1 MTDAWKSFKER
12 QMVDLAAAPQAHVEA
27 VTYRGNREEVRFN
40 EEALA
45 KIKDY
50 LVKRGITPDNFP
62 WPPQGK
68 PDAEP
73 FPGLSAFTEDDAA
86 IFFGRDADILT
97 GLDEFRLLRRRES
110 PRFLAIQAAS
120 GAGKSSYLRAG
131 LWPRLS
137 RDPDCAPLAILRPL
151 QGILTGP
158 EGLGQKLAA
167 KLSRPGA
174 PVNPGDIYTRLIAD
188 DLSKAAADFARFMKT
203 AAEQA
208 HDQRRVGDP
217 GAPPP
222 ALVIAIDQAEEL
234 LAPENAAESQR
245 LLVLVAA
252 LMRDLPAGVEPFGLL
267 TVRADSA
274 TRLYQAIAEQNLE
287 VPKTLTLLPLPRTS
301 YRDVIVKP
309 IEVAA
314 RHGKRISIQ
323 ASLTERLVADAT
335 GADALPLLAF
345 TLFQLYKGFSAGDK
359 LTLEQYQAIGG
370 VASSIKEG
378 IKQALASP
386 ASAPV
391 IPTGPREQLDCLR
404 AAFIPWLA
412 RIDPVGGEPTR
423 RIADLNEFT
432 GYSRAMVERLIER
445 RLLVADRRGGNVVVE
460 VAHESLLRQWPPLTA
475 WLQED
480 ADDLRVA
487 DAVELA
493 ADEWVR
499 NGRHSAWLDHRAD
512 RLAAAERVVKRAD
525 FRQRLGEDRIAYI
538 KACRAREALQ
548 RRIRLAALWST
559 AAVLVL
565 AVLVLYEWRDTVR
578 AREESEASL
587 LIAQSGAYLS
597 NLNVGPAIER
607 AKRAFQSVPS
617 AASRSA
623 LLRAVMELSPHLI
636 AVVPLGNDSSGPLAW
651 ASSDMLDFTTE
662 PGRLRLFDSTNTAQ
676 SPRGFDLPVIKR
688 SQDGNPSFIR
698 ALSPIGAAGMLVIF
712 DEGSVGVIPPGGKAL
727 RLNPPQQQVTVNPIQ
742 HAVAIGPTGAV
753 IALATGDE
761 IILYRCDWSVPAR
774 SGSACA
780 SAPLGDAHGHVVAI
794 SPDEKRIAVGDEA
807 GAVRLY
813 DLTGKVIGGPKSF
826 EGPINAL
833 GWASQRDLLAV
844 ATTRGEIAVLDV
856 GAAQTPI
863 VAQQKFGTDPITALA
878 WSPGELGLAFVCN
891 SKAVCLWRA
900 KRDADPSRPFK
911 PAERFEGHTLGIT
924 RLSFAPNGS
933 RMASGATDGT
943 IRVWSLTQDTDA
955 TYALYA
961 EDPWK
966 ITTVAVSPD
975 HQWVAGGSSDGA
987 VGLWDAR
994 SGAASRVVRP
1004 AENFEV
1010 KDLAWNR
1017 KGAVA
1022 ALNDNDTVAVI
1033 RAAPDQPMIEV
1044 PIKIHTGYHLDW
1056 VDEDRT
1062 IAVAMIENGVFLV
1075 NAQSPAGEPVPIGD
1089 GRGKDEAWGVASIP
1103 GAGSLLVSYIGG
1115 EIKI

>member
-1 MTDAWKSFKER
+1 MSRLFISHSSKDNVAAIAFKQWLGANGWHDEDVFLDVEDIGGGERWKEALRQAHARCEAVVLLASPDALSSPECLTEIRKAEDFGKEIIIVLLRDLTFDDRRLDSFKER
-12 QMVDLAAAPQAHVEA
+12 QIVDLAAAPQAHIEA
-27 VTYRGNREEVRFN
+27 VKYRDKNEEVRFN
-40 EEALA
+40 EAALA

-50 LVKRGITPDNFP
+50 LIKRGITADNFP

-86 IFFGRDADILT
+86 IFFGRDSDILT
-97 GLDEFRLLRRRES
+97 GLDEFRLLRRRGS

-137 RDPDCAPLAILRPL
+137 RDPDFAPLAILRPL

-167 KLSRPGA
+167 RLSRPGA
-174 PVNPGDIYTRLIAD
+174 PINPGDIYTRLMAD
-188 DLSKAAADFARFMKT
+188 DISKSAADFVSFMKT

-208 HDQRRVGDP
+208 YDQRRVGDP

-234 LAPENAAESQR
+234 LLPENAAESQR
-245 LLVLVAA
+245 LLALVAG

-274 TRLYQAIAEQNLE
+274 ARLYQSIAEQNVE
-287 VPKTLTLLPLPRTS
+287 VPKTLPLLPLPRTS

-359 LTLEQYQAIGG
+359 LTLEQYEAIGG
-370 VASSIKEG
+370 VAGSIKEA

-391 IPTGPREQLDCLR
+391 IPATPKEQLDCLR

-412 RIDPVGGEPTR
+412 RVDPVGGEPMR
-423 RIADLNEFT
+423 RIADLNEFA
-432 GYSRAMVERLIER
+432 GYSRGMVERLVEK

-487 DAVELA
+487 DTVERA

-499 NGRHSAWLDHRAD
+499 NGRLPAWLDHRAD

-525 FRQRLGEDRIAYI
+525 FRHRLGKDRIAYI

-548 RRIRLAALWST
+548 RRIRQAAMWST

-565 AVLVLYEWRDTVR
+565 AVLLLYEWRDTVR
-578 AREESEASL
+578 ARKESEASL

-597 NLNVGPAIER
+597 NFNVGAAIER
-607 AKRAFQSVPS
+607 ARRAFQSVPS

-623 LLRAVMELSPHLI
+623 LLQAVMELSPGLT
-636 AVVPLGNDSSGPLAW
+636 AVVPLGADASQALAW
-651 ASSDMLDFTTE
+651 ASGDILDFVTD
-662 PGRLRLFDSTNTAQ
+662 PGRLRTFDSAKPAQ
-676 SPRGFDLPVIKR
+676 ALGGFDLPIIKR
-688 SQDGNPSFIR
+688 SQDGNPSFVR
-698 ALSPIGAAGMLVIF
+698 ALSPIGAAGMIAVF
-712 DEGSVGVIPPGGKAL
+712 DQGSVGVIPQGGTAIQ
-727 RLNPPQQQVTVNPIQ
+727 LNAPKQEVTVNPTQ
-742 HAVAIGPTGAV
+742 HAVGVGPSGAL
-753 IALATGDE
+753 IALATADG
-761 IILYRCDWSVPAR
+761 IVILYRCKWSASAQ
-774 SGSACA
+774 SGSTCE
-780 SAPLGDAHGHVVAI
+780 SAPLGQVHGRAVAI
-794 SPDEKRIAVGDEA
+794 SPDEKRIAVGDQA
-807 GAVRLY
+807 GVLTLY
-813 DLTGKVIGGPKSF
+813 DLAGNAVGDPKNF
-826 EGPINAL
+826 EGAINAL
-833 GWASQRDLLAV
+833 GWAGQRDWLAV
-844 ATTRGEIAVLDV
+844 GTAKGEVAVLDA
-856 GAAQTPI
+856 GAEHMPV
-863 VAQQKFGTDPITALA
+863 VAQQKIGADSITALA
-878 WSPGELGLAFVCN
+878 WS
-891 SKAVCLWRA
+891 S
-900 KRDADPSRPFK
+900 
-911 PAERFEGHTLGIT
+911 
-924 RLSFAPNGS
+924 
-933 RMASGATDGT
+933 
-943 IRVWSLTQDTDA
+943 
-955 TYALYA
+955 
-961 EDPWK
+961 
-966 ITTVAVSPD
+966 
-975 HQWVAGGSSDGA
+975 AG
-987 VGLWDAR
+987 AR
-994 SGAASRVVRP
+994 SCLRVQRQGRVPLASQTRRRSGPAVQARRTLRRP
-1004 AENFEV
+1004 
-1010 KDLAWNR
+1010 
-1017 KGAVA
+1017 
-1022 ALNDNDTVAVI
+1022 
-1033 RAAPDQPMIEV
+1033 
-1044 PIKIHTGYHLDW
+1044 
-1056 VDEDRT
+1056 
-1062 IAVAMIENGVFLV
+1062 
-1075 NAQSPAGEPVPIGD
+1075 
-1089 GRGKDEAWGVASIP
+1089 
-1103 GAGSLLVSYIGG
+1103 
-1115 EIKI
+1115 